1 MYRAI
6 AEIEVIHC
14 MQYYLRNIRTK
25 CPDYYRKRRV
35 EILDAAREVVDAARY
50 KALVNLIEE
59 MEGKHEF

>member
-1 MYRAI
+1 MYRVT

-25 CPDYYRKRRV
+25 CPDYYRQRRV
-35 EILDAAREVVDAARY
+35 EILDAAREVVDEARY

-59 MEGKHEF
+59 MEVEENA